1 MKFSSVFKTL
11 LTIMIV
17 FTIVVSYNETSKS
30 YQEEP
35 TLAYDNIDFDMTNN
49 LDKEYVKFT
58 NTYNYP
64 VVLTGNDIYL
74 VATGETRE
82 DEELVEKN
90 MKINVKFKKEGSSVL
105 EDTITVAKK
114 ETIYIV
120 ISSNYEGELPSNE
133 VNVQYGIN
141 ISLS

>member
-1 MKFSSVFKTL
+1 
-11 LTIMIV
+11 
-17 FTIVVSYNETSKS
+17 
-30 YQEEP
+30 
-35 TLAYDNIDFDMTNN
+35 MTNN

-58 NTYNYP
+58 NTYNYT
-64 VVLTGNDIYL
+64 VELTGNDIYL

-105 EDTITVAKK
+105 QDTIIVAKK
-114 ETIYIV
+114 ETVYIV

-133 VNVQYGIN
+133 VNIQYGIN

>member
-17 FTIVVSYNETSKS
+17 FTIVVSYNETSKG
-30 YQEEP
+30 YQEKP
-35 TLAYDNIDFDMTNN
+35 TLAYDNVDFDMTNN

-64 VVLTGNDIYL
+64 VELTENDIYL

-82 DEELVEKN
+82 DEQLVEKN

>member
-1 MKFSSVFKTL
+1 MKFSGVFKTL

-17 FTIVVSYNETSKS
+17 FTIVVSYNETSKG

-35 TLAYDNIDFDMTNN
+35 TLAYDNVDFDMTNN

-58 NTYNYP
+58 NTYNYT
-64 VVLTGNDIYL
+64 VELTGNDIYL

-105 EDTITVAKK
+105 QDTIIVAKK
-114 ETIYIV
+114 ETVYIV

-133 VNVQYGIN
+133 VNIQYGIN

>member
-17 FTIVVSYNETSKS
+17 FTIVVSYNETSKG

-35 TLAYDNIDFDMTNN
+35 TLAYDNVDFDMTNN

-64 VVLTGNDIYL
+64 VELTENDIYL
-74 VATGETRE
+74 VATG
-82 DEELVEKN
+82 
-90 MKINVKFKKEGSSVL
+90 
-105 EDTITVAKK
+105 
-114 ETIYIV
+114 
-120 ISSNYEGELPSNE
+120 
-133 VNVQYGIN
+133 
-141 ISLS
+141 